1 MAIAALFII
10 AGSCIDYTV
19 ITVVH
24 RDGSVYRRYEVRG
37 DSAQVFKGSLKIPS
51 GKDWLVKHELTYKDK
66 GDTTSEKSQYMYTAS
81 HTFKNSAA
89 LNAWM
94 ADDTA
99 KSRIRPVVKVEKR
112 FRWFY
117 TYYHYAETYPMT
129 WPFRTIPVDSF
140 LTDIEQAV
148 AIDDGLTVYS
158 PTEKTMIWKEG
169 GELALTPADSAAMNA
184 IHDSCDGKMQR
195 WMVATMAQYYIDLVD
210 SAFGKEPAVKMLAG
224 KSSQFSEAIL
234 HKFNHLFDDSIT
246 TGALTVLADSVTGSG
261 RFMELYRENPATF
274 TPFNDRLEE
283 TGIIMTDDSY
293 THRLSMPGKVFAT
306 NAREVHAKM
315 LSWEIESDYFLM
327 KPYVLQA
334 SSRIA
339 NPWIMVVTAV
349 VAVALIGLFFVRTKR
364 A

>member
-51 GKDWLVKHELTYKDK
+51 EKDWLVKHELTYKDK

-99 KSRIRPVVKVEKR
+99 KSRVRPAVRVEKR

-117 TYYHYAETYPMT
+117 TYYSYSETYPMT

-148 AIDDGLTVYS
+148 AIDDGTVVYS
-158 PTEKTMIWKEG
+158 PENKAMVWKEG
-169 GELALTPADSAAMNA
+169 REPVLTPADSVVMNA
-184 IHDSCDGKMQR
+184 IGDSCDMKMQQ
-195 WMVATMAQYYIDLVD
+195 WMVATMAQYYIDLAD
-210 SAFGKEPAVKMLAG
+210 SAFGKEAVVKQLTG
-224 KSSQFSEAIL
+224 KTTEFRKAII
-234 HKFNHLFDDSIT
+234 HKFEHLFDDSISA
-246 TGALTVLADSVTGSG
+246 GALTALADSVTGSG
-261 RFMELYRENPATF
+261 RFMELYRENPAAF

-293 THRLSMPGKVFAT
+293 SHRLSMPGKVFST
-306 NAREVHAKM
+306 NAPEIHAGT
-315 LSWEIESDYFLM
+315 LEWEIESEYFLM
-327 KPYVLQA
+327 KPYVLEA

-339 NPWIMVVTAV
+339 NTWIMVVTGV
-349 VAVALIGLFFVRTKR
+349 MAVALIGFMVVKR
-364 A
+364 RA